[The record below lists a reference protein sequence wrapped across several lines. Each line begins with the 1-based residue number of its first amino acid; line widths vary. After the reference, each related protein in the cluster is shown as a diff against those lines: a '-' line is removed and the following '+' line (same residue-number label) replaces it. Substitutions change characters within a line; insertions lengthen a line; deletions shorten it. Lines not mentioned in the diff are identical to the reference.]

1 MNRRMRNDNAALG
14 HHRHEIPIA
23 QSVRDEPADA
33 ELNDFRI
40 EAATSVNG
48 VSDNRPVHLGISSV
62 PELYD
67 NAP

>member
-1 MNRRMRNDNAALG
+1 MTLG

-23 QSVRDEPADA
+23 QSVRDVRADA
-33 ELNDFRI
+33 ELNDLRI

-48 VSDNRPVHLGISSV
+48 VSDNRPGHLGISLV